1 LNNLLNV
8 VLDSLLKISKLVLY
22 LMLLR
27 SFTFL
32 NFYQFNGYFD
42 VGLLKFRLVIQI
54 SEKIDVVYIK
64 IVDEFELKFKV
75 IYCM

>member
-1 LNNLLNV
+1 MNNLLNV

-32 NFYQFNGYFD
+32 NFYQLNGYFD
-42 VGLLKFRLVIQI
+42 VGLLEFRLVIQI

>member
-1 LNNLLNV
+1 MNNLLNV
-8 VLDSLLKISKLVLY
+8 VLDSLHKISKLVLY

-64 IVDEFELKFKV
+64 IVDEFELKFK
-75 IYCM
+75 II